1 MVIRRGRIQM
11 VFAKKEKK
19 KEYRVRSEENKF
31 FYTAFAVVLIILKK
45 ISNKVFLN

>member
-1 MVIRRGRIQM
+1 MIRRGRIQM

-31 FYTAFAVVLIILKK
+31 FLHRLRSSLDY
-45 ISNKVFLN
+45 SEEN